1 MNAAEYY
8 ILLVHD
14 RGWSPQRFGQWL
26 AEAWRRLL
34 LNPSGPTPPAG
45 ATPTDTDG
53 ARERD
58 DQQ

>member
-8 ILLVHD
+8 TLLVHD

-34 LNPSGPTPPAG
+34 ITPSSPPPRAG
-45 ATPTDTDG
+45 APPTD
-53 ARERD
+53 AAYERD
-58 DQQ
+58 DLR